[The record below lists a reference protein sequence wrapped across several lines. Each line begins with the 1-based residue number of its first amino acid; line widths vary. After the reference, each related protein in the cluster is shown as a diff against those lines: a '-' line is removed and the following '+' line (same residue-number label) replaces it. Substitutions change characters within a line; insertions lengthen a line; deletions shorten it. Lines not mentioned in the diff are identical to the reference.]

1 MTNVRGKASNCLTL
15 LKNNTC
21 LETIDG
27 SIILTNLTMDKLYGV
42 MICGVMDPK
51 NLTFPSINVT
61 NRAIKTK
68 ANRLIINSKEFK
80 KSKTGLIIGI
90 ILGVV
95 GAIILAGCI
104 AFIIFYRRQKR
115 ENIIAKMTIANMEK
129 DLKERYVDMPKKNDT
144 WELERRQ
151 LLIYDDK
158 KLGSGA
164 FGAVYLAK
172 LIGKAEGS
180 KDAQSTLGVNLM
192 RAENCLVAVKMLP
205 EYADDLSK
213 SEFLREIG
221 LMKTLGYHERLVNM
235 LACVTESEPYYLV
248 VEYCGDGDLL
258 HFLREKC
265 KYMLMVCLLL

>member
-1 MTNVRGKASNCLTL
+1 MLICQKSQFNSKNRGSKENSFYFAQKQIFRTFLKDFEKINNEIAKPKTNVYFCR
-15 LKNNTC
+15 
-21 LETIDG
+21 
-27 SIILTNLTMDKLYGV
+27 
-42 MICGVMDPK
+42 
-51 NLTFPSINVT
+51 
-61 NRAIKTK
+61 
-68 ANRLIINSKEFK
+68 
-80 KSKTGLIIGI
+80 
-90 ILGVV
+90 
-95 GAIILAGCI
+95 
-104 AFIIFYRRQKR
+104 
-115 ENIIAKMTIANMEK
+115 
-129 DLKERYVDMPKKNDT
+129 NDS

-205 EYADDLSK
+205 EYADELSK

-235 LACVTESEPYYLV
+235 LACITDSEPYCLV

-265 KYMLMVCLLL
+265 KYMLMVRFFI

>member
-21 LETIDG
+21 LETIDE

-42 MICGVMDPK
+42 MICGVMDPR

-95 GAIILAGCI
+95 GGLILASCI
-104 AFIIFYRRQKR
+104 AFVIFYRRQRRQRQIDKLQ
-115 ENIIAKMTIANMEK
+115 ILTMQ
-129 DLKERYVDMPKKNDT
+129 KEMQQRYVDMPKKNDS

-158 KLGSGA
+158 KLGAGA

-180 KDAQSTLGVNLM
+180 KDAQSTLGKL
-192 RAENCLVAVKMLP
+192 
-205 EYADDLSK
+205 D
-213 SEFLREIG
+213 
-221 LMKTLGYHERLVNM
+221 
-235 LACVTESEPYYLV
+235 
-248 VEYCGDGDLL
+248 
-258 HFLREKC
+258 
-265 KYMLMVCLLL
+265 

>member
-1 MTNVRGKASNCLTL
+1 VDKFTYDILEKDKISWSNKASNISVNISYVPYSTNAERKPLYYVALYGDALSYESSEEETLLGVNMTNVRGKASNCLTL

-115 ENIIAKMTIANMEK
+115 ENQIAQ
-129 DLKERYVDMPKKNDT
+129 LKIHELTKENQQRYTDMPKK
-144 WELERRQ
+144 E
-151 LLIYDDK
+151 
-158 KLGSGA
+158 
-164 FGAVYLAK
+164 
-172 LIGKAEGS
+172 
-180 KDAQSTLGVNLM
+180 
-192 RAENCLVAVKMLP
+192 
-205 EYADDLSK
+205 
-213 SEFLREIG
+213 
-221 LMKTLGYHERLVNM
+221 
-235 LACVTESEPYYLV
+235 
-248 VEYCGDGDLL
+248 
-258 HFLREKC
+258 
-265 KYMLMVCLLL
+265 